1 MGETLSKAE
10 VKDDFNARIVRAL
23 AKSALQGSEGAL
35 LVLRESREELV
46 KWVWIPEVRKLF
58 EKGLI

>member
-1 MGETLSKAE
+1 MKKVE
-10 VKDDFNARIVRAL
+10 VKDDFDARIVRVL

-35 LVLRESREELV
+35 LVLRETKEKLA
-46 KWVWIPEVRKLF
+46 KWVWIPEVRELF